1 MVESLKR
8 ARKAKG
14 LTLAQVAE
22 RAGLLDEAV
31 ARAERA
37 GVDPRLSTVVKIAAA
52 LDVPLCQLVEDQ
64 PKHEHRKA
72 KRRR

>member
-14 LTLAQVAE
+14 LTLAEVAE

-31 ARAERA
+31 ARAERE
-37 GVDPRLSTVVKIAAA
+37 GTDPRFSTVTKIAAA
-52 LDVPLCQLVEDQ
+52 IGVPLCELAEGT
-64 PKHEHRKA
+64 PKHEHRA
-72 KRRR
+72 RRKR

>member
-14 LTLAQVAE
+14 LTLAEVAE
-22 RAGLLDEAV
+22 RAGLLDEAI

-37 GVDPRLSTVVKIAAA
+37 GVDPRFSSVVKIAAA
-52 LDVPLCQLVEDQ
+52 IGVPLCTLVDEA
-64 PKHEHRKA
+64 PEHEHRS